1 MLNVK
6 TTQGQSVPARKH
18 KRASGN
24 VSRIL
29 KYTLVRGTTLLVTVV
44 IGVYLAILIA
54 NGGGYVDQMRKGQ
67 IKEKVSLELAG
78 NPEMQFLTLQERRE
92 LEDSMVR
99 IEIEKLGLDRPF
111 MIRSFE
117 YLWNGLTLN
126 LGSAEYLLSDSG
138 SRQVRNILKERLA
151 PTLLLMATG
160 QLILFFSGVSIALF
174 LSRRYGSF
182 WDRFVIAMAPTSSA
196 PAWFYG
202 IFLILIFAALLGWL
216 PFGGMIDAPPPQTT
230 FLRFLSILKHMILPV
245 LALVIS
251 SIFSTSY
258 SWRTFFLIYSSEDYV
273 DMAKAKGLSDRAIER
288 RYVLRPTLPTIIT
301 SFALTLITLWT
312 GAIVLETV
320 FAWPGIGRLTQQAI
334 NLFDTPVI
342 VATVVIYA
350 YLLALTVFLLDII
363 YSLVDPRVK
372 LGGGGSKS

>member
-6 TTQGQSVPARKH
+6 TTQGQSVPVH
-18 KRASGN
+18 KRTSGN
-24 VSRIL
+24 LSRIL
-29 KYTLVRGTTLLVTVV
+29 KYTLVRGTTLLITVV

-54 NGGGYVDQMRKGQ
+54 NGGGYVDEMRKGQ
-67 IKEKVSLELAG
+67 IAEQVSLELAG

-92 LEDSMVR
+92 LEDSMRQTR
-99 IEIEKLGLDRPF
+99 IEQLGLHRPF
-111 MIRSFE
+111 MVRSFE
-117 YLWNGLTLN
+117 YLWDGLTLN

-182 WDRFVIAMAPTSSA
+182 WDRLVIAMAPTSSA

-216 PFGGMIDAPPPQTT
+216 PFGGMIDAPPPKTT
-230 FLRFLSILKHMILPV
+230 LLRFLSILKHMILPV

-372 LGGGGSKS
+372 LGGGGTRS

>member
-1 MLNVK
+1 MLNTE
-6 TTQGQSVPARKH
+6 TTRSQSAPQKQR
-18 KRASGN
+18 SDGN
-24 VSRIL
+24 FSRIL
-29 KYTLVRGTTLLVTVV
+29 KYTLVRGTTLLVTVI

-54 NGGGYVDQMRKGQ
+54 NGGGYVDEMRKGQ
-67 IKEKVSLELAG
+67 IKEKISLELAG
-78 NPEMQFLTLQERRE
+78 NQEMQFLTLQERRE
-92 LEDSMVR
+92 LEESRVQV
-99 IEIEKLGLDRPF
+99 EIEKLGLDRPF
-111 MIRSFE
+111 MVRSFE
-117 YLWNGLTLN
+117 YLWDGLTLN

-151 PTLLLMATG
+151 PTLLLMGTG

-182 WDRFVIAMAPTSSA
+182 WDKFVIAMAPTSSA

-202 IFLILIFAALLGWL
+202 IFLILIFAAVLGWL
-216 PFGGMIDAPPPQTT
+216 PFGGMVDAPPPQTT

-251 SIFSTSY
+251 SVFSTAY

-301 SFALTLITLWT
+301 SFALTIITLWT

-350 YLLALTVFLLDII
+350 YLLAVTVFLLDII

-372 LGGGGSKS
+372 LGGGGTKS

>member
-6 TTQGQSVPARKH
+6 TTQGQSVPVRK
-18 KRASGN
+18 RTSGN
-24 VSRIL
+24 LSRIL
-29 KYTLVRGTTLLVTVV
+29 KYTLVRGTTLLITVV

-54 NGGGYVDQMRKGQ
+54 NGGGYVDEMRKGQ
-67 IKEKVSLELAG
+67 IAEQVSLELAG

-92 LEDSMVR
+92 LEDSMKQIR
-99 IEIEKLGLDRPF
+99 IEQLGLDRPF
-111 MIRSFE
+111 MVRSFE
-117 YLWNGLTLN
+117 YLWDGLTLN

-182 WDRFVIAMAPTSSA
+182 WDKLVIAMAPTSSA

-230 FLRFLSILKHMILPV
+230 LLRFLSILKHMILPV

-372 LGGGGSKS
+372 LGGGGTRS

>member
-1 MLNVK
+1 MQNIE
-6 TTQGQSVPARKH
+6 TTQGRSVPARKR
-18 KRASGN
+18 KSSSLG
-24 VSRIL
+24 RIL
-29 KYTLVRGTTLLVTVV
+29 KYTLVRGTTLLITVV

-54 NGGGYVDQMRKGQ
+54 NGGGYVDEMRKGQ
-67 IKEKVSLELAG
+67 IREQVSLELAG
-78 NPEMQFLTLQERRE
+78 NQEMQFLTLKERRE
-92 LEDSMVR
+92 LEDSMVQIR
-99 IEIEKLGLDRPF
+99 TEKLGLDRPF
-111 MIRSFE
+111 MVRSFE

-138 SRQVRNILKERLA
+138 SRQVRNILGERLA

-160 QLILFFSGVSIALF
+160 QLVLFFSGVSLALF

-182 WDRFVIAMAPTSSA
+182 LDKFVIAMAPTSSA

-216 PFGGMIDAPPPQTT
+216 PFGGMIDAPPPQTA
-230 FLRFLSILKHMILPV
+230 FLRSLSILKHMILPV
-245 LALVIS
+245 LALIIS
-251 SIFSTSY
+251 SVFSTSY

-342 VATVVIYA
+342 VSTVVIYA

-372 LGGGGSKS
+372 LGGGGTRS